1 MADEDIA
8 QIAQDPELERART
21 WWREHGRPIV
31 AGLAIGLSAVAGFNF
46 WQNHQETR
54 AENASVLFERLR
66 SVIESED
73 AGKAAVETDAD
84 SDTENETEDET
95 DAETETN
102 TETETESENVAAIQS
117 ISEEL
122 MSDYDAT
129 PYAVHG
135 AFALAK
141 FSVDNDDFD
150 RAAQALQWIVDNGD
164 DDALRHIARLRLATV
179 WLAQGEA
186 ESVVTLLDVAEPA
199 EFTARYHELTG
210 DALLQTDDIDGARS
224 AYQRGI
230 NALEENDAASGRIL
244 LQLKLDNLG
253 E

>member
-73 AGKAAVETDAD
+73 AEKAAVETD
-84 SDTENETEDET
+84 
-95 DAETETN
+95 

-230 NALEENDAASGRIL
+230 NALEESDAASGRSL

>member
-66 SVIESED
+66 SVIESEE
-73 AGKAAVETDAD
+73 AEQAAVETDA
-84 SDTENETEDET
+84 ENETETEDET
-95 DAETETN
+95 DAENETVTN
-102 TETETESENVAAIQS
+102 TESENVAAIQS

-141 FSVDNDDFD
+141 FSVDTDDFD

>member
-66 SVIESED
+66 SVIESEE
-73 AGKAAVETDAD
+73 AEQAAVETDA
-84 SDTENETEDET
+84 ENETETEDET
-95 DAETETN
+95 DAENETVTN
-102 TETETESENVAAIQS
+102 TESENVAAIQS

-141 FSVDNDDFD
+141 FSVDTDDFD
-150 RAAQALQWIVDNGD
+150 RAAQALQWIVDNGE

>member
-73 AGKAAVETDAD
+73 AEKAAVETD
-84 SDTENETEDET
+84 TETET
-95 DAETETN
+95 ETETN

-150 RAAQALQWIVDNGD
+150 RAAQALQWIVDNGE